1 MTDLIVRPG
10 AGLAGLRQLVRSQ
23 QKPVEIIQPTQGE
36 LILPNNWVP
45 RPYQLEAWK
54 KLESGVKRALLV
66 WHRRAG
72 KDDVCLHWAATQAM
86 QRVGNYWH
94 MLPQF
99 AQARKSV
106 WEAVNPHTGRRR
118 IDEAFPD
125 EICETKR
132 GQDMFIRFKNGST
145 WQLVGSDSFNAL
157 VGSPP
162 IGVTASEWA
171 LANPA
176 AWAYLRPI
184 LRENGGW
191 AVFITTPRGKNH
203 VHRMFEAHKDDPD
216 WFCQRLS
223 AMDTGALSMRDL
235 DKERLEYQAEYGA
248 EDGDALF
255 AQEYLCDWDAAIVGS
270 YFGKLV
276 RDAERE
282 GRVCSVPYDPQALVH
297 TAWDLGLSD
306 STAIWFFQICGQE
319 IHVIDYLENS
329 GQALAWYAGELKKKP
344 YAYGEHILPHDAE
357 AKELQTN
364 RSRTQ
369 TLRELELN
377 VRVLKAS
384 GAERILVADGIN
396 AVRTILP
403 RCWIDATKC
412 AKGLDALKAYR
423 REYDEKKKTFHD
435 RPVHDWASHPSDAF
449 RYLAL
454 GIDAVP
460 AATRLQDARS
470 FKARRRYN

>member
-1 MTDLIVRPG
+1 MATREV
-10 AGLAGLRQLVRSQ
+10 V
-23 QKPVEIIQPTQGE
+23 
-36 LILPNNWVP
+36 LPNNWNP
-45 RPYQLEAWK
+45 RPYQLPAWK
-54 KLESGVKRALLV
+54 ALEGGVKRALLL

-94 MLPQF
+94 MLPEY

-106 WEAVNPHTGRRR
+106 WEAVNPHTGKRR
-118 IDEAFPD
+118 INEAFPD
-125 EICETKR
+125 AICETKR
-132 GQDMFIRFKNGST
+132 SQDMFIRFKNGST
-145 WQLVGSDSFNAL
+145 WQLVGSDTYNSL

-171 LANPA
+171 LADPA

-191 AVFITTPRGKNH
+191 AVFITTVRGKNH
-203 VHRMFEAHKDDPD
+203 VWRMFDGAKDDPE
-216 WFCQRLS
+216 WFVQRLTATETGVMS
-223 AMDTGALSMRDL
+223 AESLV
-235 DKERLEYQAEYGA
+235 KERLEYQREYGA

-255 AQEYLCDWDAAIVGS
+255 SQEYMCDWEAAIVGS
-270 YFGKLV
+270 YYGKMV
-276 RDAERE
+276 RDADAEKRIT
-282 GRVCSVPYDPQALVH
+282 SVPYDPQALVH

-306 STAIWFFQICGQE
+306 LTTIWFFQVVGHE
-319 IHVIDYLENS
+319 IHIIDYLENS
-329 GQALAWYAGELKKKP
+329 GQPLAWYAGELKKKP

-364 RSRTQ
+364 RSRTE
-369 TLRELELN
+369 TLRGLDLN
-377 VRVLKAS
+377 VRVLRAS

-403 RCWIDATKC
+403 RCWFDAVKC
-412 AKGLDALKAYR
+412 AKGIDALKAYR
-423 REYDEKKKTFHD
+423 REYDDKRKCFHD
-435 RPVHDWASHPSDAF
+435 RPVHDWASHGSDGF

-454 GIDAVP
+454 GIDDVP
-460 AATRLQDARS
+460 GSSRVDDAKAFRRLRGL
-470 FKARRRYN
+470 N

>member
-1 MTDLIVRPG
+1 MADGSALSLLARAKQRPV
-10 AGLAGLRQLVRSQ
+10 QV
-23 QKPVEIIQPTQGE
+23 IQPKVVQPDEGE
-36 LILPNNWVP
+36 LILPHNWVP
-45 RPYQLEAWK
+45 RGYQLKAWG
-54 KLESGVKRALLV
+54 KLEEGIKRALLV

-94 MLPQF
+94 MLPMY

-125 EICETKR
+125 AICDTKR

-145 WQLVGSDSFNAL
+145 WQLVGSDSFNSL

-203 VHRMFEAHKDDPD
+203 VHRMFEAHKDDEE

-223 AMDTGALSMRDL
+223 AVETGTLSASDL
-235 DKERLEYQAEYGA
+235 EKERLEYQAEYGH

-255 AQEYLCDWDAAIVGS
+255 AQEYLCDWEAAIVGS
-270 YFGKLV
+270 YYGRMM
-276 RDAERE
+276 RDADRE
-282 GRVCSVPYDPQALVH
+282 GRVRSVPYDPMALVH

-306 STAIWFFQICGQE
+306 STAIWFFQVVGQE
-319 IHVIDYLENS
+319 IHIIDFLENS
-329 GQALAWYAGELKKKP
+329 GQPLAWYAGELKKKP

-364 RSRTQ
+364 RSRTD
-369 TLRELELN
+369 TLRALDLN

-384 GAERILVADGIN
+384 GAEKILVADGIN

-403 RCWIDATKC
+403 RCWFDAEKC
-412 AKGLDALKAYR
+412 SKGIDALKAYR
-423 REYDEKKKTFHD
+423 REYDEDRKAFHD
-435 RPVHDWASHPSDAF
+435 RPVHDWASHPADAF

-454 GIDAVP
+454 GIDFLP
-460 AATRLQDARS
+460 AAQRQADAGAFRR
-470 FKARRRYN
+470 ARGHAR